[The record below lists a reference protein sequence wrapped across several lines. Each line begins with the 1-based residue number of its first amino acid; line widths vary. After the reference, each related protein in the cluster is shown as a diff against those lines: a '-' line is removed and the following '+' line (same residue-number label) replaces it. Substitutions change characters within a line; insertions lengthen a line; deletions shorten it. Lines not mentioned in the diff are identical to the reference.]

1 MRSRHISQVVHASP
15 HAVYDFASEPDNLP
29 QWAAGLTDRPVRRE
43 GDALVV
49 ESPMGTVTVRF
60 VPRNEFQVIDHD
72 VTLPNG
78 TTVNNPGRVLAHPE
92 GAEVVFTL
100 RQADLTDEEFDRDSQ
115 QVADDLGR
123 LKRLVERLA
132 GQQTG
137 G

>member
-15 HAVYDFASEPDNLP
+15 QAVYDFASEPDNLP
-29 QWAAGLTDRPVRRE
+29 RWAAGLTDRPVRRE
-43 GDALVV
+43 GDAMVV

-60 VPRNEFQVIDHD
+60 VPRNEFRVIDHD
-72 VTLPNG
+72 VTLPTG
-78 TTVNNPGRVLAHPE
+78 VTVNNPGRVLAHPE

-115 QVADDLGR
+115 QVADDRGR

-132 GQQTG
+132 GES
-137 G
+137 